1 MVSISAKSKHLNA
14 KSERCSPWIQMQ
26 GFRIWSETSR
36 KKSTIS
42 AQALLITCETVGLLV
57 ASLVPAQLDEIY
69 QEYFSLVATLEADL
83 LKKQKQWNDGEL

>member
-1 MVSISAKSKHLNA
+1 MLAVDPDARVSNLERNIKEEKHNFGASAFDYL
-14 KSERCSPWIQMQ
+14 RDRW
-26 GFRIWSETSR
+26 
-36 KKSTIS
+36 
-42 AQALLITCETVGLLV
+42 VV